1 MRKVRLKKMRTERT
15 RIRKGIIA
23 LAILAALCALGAW
36 GAAEDEDAATL
47 TDLEP
52 AEIIAQV
59 SGGVQDLDGVWHLT
73 RSDREILVVIWND
86 AGADRYDVTLS
97 GPDDVCRQKAVITP
111 AWKTPETGLPAGDY
125 TLDVAGWK
133 AGTLVCAFS
142 VELKLEEPGQQPSEE
157 PAEEP
162 AEEPSEKPEE
172 PAEEPSE
179 KPEEPAEEPSEEK
192 PSEEPAEEPS
202 EKPEEPA
209 EEPPEEPGKDPSEEP
224 GEEQGENPGRPSGGR
239 KPSGSFPSG
248 AGKKGGD
255 DRNTSRITAGKALT
269 STHARGTGKVLAYGA
284 VELKAGNGAMP
295 VLTLGGE
302 ELALSCGD
310 SEFTAEVRDDV
321 LVLRTDGA
329 DDWSLT
335 LDTLET
341 LNISGVRQVEMI
353 SPEAETALDT
363 GLELSGA
370 AYGLERSRGFVS
382 TDFLLF
388 RGDGEWHLQ
397 VEDREYPL
405 EIEWNDD

>member
-23 LAILAALCALGAW
+23 LAILAALCALCAW

-97 GPDDVCRQKAVITP
+97 GPDDVCRHKVVTTP

-172 PAEEPSE
+172 PAEEGE
-179 KPEEPAEEPSEEK
+179 PE
-192 PSEEPAEEPS
+192 SEEPQE
-202 EKPEEPA
+202 
-209 EEPPEEPGKDPSEEP
+209 
-224 GEEQGENPGRPSGGR
+224 
-239 KPSGSFPSG
+239 
-248 AGKKGGD
+248 GD
-255 DRNTSRITAGKALT
+255 A
-269 STHARGTGKVLAYGA
+269 
-284 VELKAGNGAMP
+284 
-295 VLTLGGE
+295 
-302 ELALSCGD
+302 
-310 SEFTAEVRDDV
+310 
-321 LVLRTDGA
+321 
-329 DDWSLT
+329 
-335 LDTLET
+335 
-341 LNISGVRQVEMI
+341 
-353 SPEAETALDT
+353 
-363 GLELSGA
+363 
-370 AYGLERSRGFVS
+370 
-382 TDFLLF
+382 
-388 RGDGEWHLQ
+388 
-397 VEDREYPL
+397 
-405 EIEWNDD
+405 